1 MPLSEDVRHELAG
14 VEPLKHCDRL
24 AELSGLFHTAG
35 SLHLRGHGEFSVHLD
50 LAESAVARRAFG
62 LVRSSGVE
70 AEIRT
75 YLRRAF
81 ESGTRYQLHVAGCD
95 RALEVLHEAGVL
107 SAQHAPLE

>member
-1 MPLSEDVRHELAG
+1 MVTGSAMPLSEDVRRELAG

-62 LVRSSGVE
+62 LVRSFDVE

-75 YLRRAF
+75 YTPPRVRARQRAT
-81 ESGTRYQLHVAGCD
+81 SSTAG
-95 RALEVLHEAGVL
+95 
-107 SAQHAPLE
+107 

>member
-1 MPLSEDVRHELAG
+1 MPLSEDVRRELAA
-14 VEPLKHCDRL
+14 VEPQKHCDRL

-50 LAESAVARRAFG
+50 LAESAAARRAVG
-62 LVRSSGVE
+62 LVRGFGIV

-75 YLRRAF
+75 YQRHAF
-81 ESGTRYQLHVAGCD
+81 DGATRYQLHIEGGS